1 MPPTQSRPPAAH
13 VRKPFLNSLSL
24 RLFVL
29 LFGVIAIAF
38 AVYTLASVNSASRY
52 NRQIV
57 NQGAERLSGLIQR
70 STHYGM
76 LLNRKDDVHQ
86 IIQSIAEQSGVE
98 AVRIYDKEGVIIYA
112 AETDDIGRRV
122 DLQAE
127 ACVTCHEADAPLR
140 SVPVDSRSRVFEGP
154 DGTRVLGRINPIENA
169 PECSDAACHA
179 HPAEQ
184 TILGVLDVTM
194 SMADADRIVGSAQNQ
209 AVLGAVLM
217 ALLAGSLSATFIF
230 LMVRRPV
237 GHLIEGAD
245 RISKGDLD
253 TSIRIERRDE
263 IGQLATAFNN
273 MTRDLR
279 VARQEL
285 TDWSA
290 RLETRLKEKTDELSH
305 SHRQIAHMDKMA
317 SLGKLA
323 ATVAHELNNP
333 LAGILNY
340 AKLVSRTLG
349 EGDMEDP
356 EIKETLRQL
365 SLIQREAGRS
375 GAIVRN
381 LLAFARPSGAE
392 LALHSFNGIL
402 DRSVQL
408 LRHHLEMSEISLVV
422 EPIEDDDQLV
432 CDADQLQQAIVA
444 LLVNAVEA
452 MSEGGVLTVQA
463 EASEYSVNL
472 RISATGIGIHEADQS
487 RIFEP
492 FFSSKDDADGA
503 GLGLAVVYGI
513 IQRHLGDIRVE
524 STSGKGTTF
533 IIDLPRRSPQND
545 ETHTG

>member
-1 MPPTQSRPPAAH
+1 MSPSQRRPPATRA
-13 VRKPFLNSLSL
+13 RRPFLDSLSL

-29 LFGVIAIAF
+29 LFGVIAVAF
-38 AVYTLASVNSASRY
+38 AIYTLTTVNRASRH

-57 NQGAERLSGLIQR
+57 FQGAERLSGLIQR

-86 IIQSIAEQSGVE
+86 IIQSIAEQPGVE
-98 AVRIYDKEGVIIYA
+98 TVRIFDKEGVIIFA

-140 SVPVDSRSRVFEGP
+140 SVPVDSRSRIFEGP
-154 DGTRVLGRINPIENA
+154 DGTRVLGLIDPIENA
-169 PECSDAACHA
+169 SECSDAACHA

-194 SMADADRIVGSAQNQ
+194 SMADADRVGERAQSQ
-209 AVLGAVLM
+209 AILGAILM

-237 GHLIEGAD
+237 GRLIEGAD

-263 IGQLATAFNN
+263 IGQLATAFND

-279 VARQEL
+279 VVRQEL

-290 RLETRLKEKTDELSH
+290 RLETRLQEKTDELSH

-349 EGDMEDP
+349 EGDVENP
-356 EIKETLRQL
+356 EIEEALRQL

-392 LALHSFNGIL
+392 LALQSFNGIL
-402 DRSVQL
+402 DRSVL
-408 LRHHLEMSEISLVV
+408 LVRHHLEMSDIRLVV
-422 EPIEDDDQLV
+422 EPIEDDGQLV

-463 EASEYSVNL
+463 EASEYSVSL
-472 RISATGIGIHEADQS
+472 KISDTGVGIHEADLS
-487 RIFEP
+487 HIFEP
-492 FFSSKDDADGA
+492 FFSSKDSTEGA

-524 STSGKGTTF
+524 STPGKGTTF
-533 IIDLPRRSPQND
+533 IMDLPRRSSQNG
-545 ETHTG
+545 ETHPG